1 MEKKLK
7 TYEECEAAVGLTPG
21 TLPDVSML
29 PEEYRKS
36 LIADFQLS
44 IICKAHNDGWEPN
57 FNDDDEWKYNMAPFI
72 DANEEHPTGFGFSL
86 SYCDSWFAYADCG
99 SRHLLK
105 SRELAIYIQDQ
116 FPEICKAHF
125 LLK

>member
-1 MEKKLK
+1 MKKFK
-7 TYEECEAAVGLTPG
+7 TYEECEIAVGLTPG

-29 PEEYRKS
+29 PEEYKKS
-36 LIADFQLS
+36 QIADFKIA

-57 FNDDDEWKYNMAPFI
+57 FNDYDEYKYNMCPRIAATDECPS
-72 DANEEHPTGFGFSL
+72 GVGFSV
-86 SYCDSWFAYADCG
+86 SACDYWRTRTGCG

-105 SRELAIYIQDQ
+105 SSELAMYIQEQ
-116 FPEICKAHF
+116 FPEICKDHF